1 MSLQKMLSRTGV
13 PILAVAAVL
22 AALPYAPDAEARGGR
37 RAGFFISGLVV
48 GSVLAPRYVYAAPY
62 HYYPPQVYYAPYPP
76 MVTYVSPPPV
86 VFQQAVP
93 AAPAH
98 SAMQVPA
105 PSNVASTAQTLS
117 IEDRLRRLRSLC
129 EQGLFTEAECNNR
142 REQILQA
149 L

>member
-22 AALPYAPDAEARGGR
+22 AALPYAP
-37 RAGFFISGLVV
+37 
-48 GSVLAPRYVYAAPY
+48 
-62 HYYPPQVYYAPYPP
+62 YPP

-93 AAPAH
+93 AAPAQ

-105 PSNVASTAQTLS
+105 PSHVASTAQTLS

-129 EQGLFTEAECNNR
+129 EQGLFTEAECNNC
-142 REQILQA
+142 REQILQE